1 MKKQRNSEVE
11 SMMASGSLRMY
22 IVCEKCHLRETCI
35 NRAMGCTNWRL
46 YKEKANV
53 DKNTERANDH

>member
-1 MKKQRNSEVE
+1 MKRQRKSEEVE

-46 YKEKANV
+46 YKEKDNV
-53 DKNTERANDH
+53 DC